1 MHTQALRYAV
11 GLALAVALT
20 GACTTSP
27 AAGSDPGAGS
37 TGPGE
42 STTTT
47 ATGAPTSRASQTA
60 YPTSGGPTSA
70 AATPPDRA
78 ACVSEAYNGLSQAQR
93 WGQLF
98 MVGIQ
103 PAAAPAGIDAV
114 LRSTSVGSVIYL
126 GGWTGAATVAATSQH
141 LQQVTTGR
149 VDLFIAA
156 DQEGGAVQQLK
167 GKGFT
172 VLPAALDQGKR
183 SAGEL
188 TALGSTLAREL
199 REVGVNVNL
208 APVADTVPPTMT
220 ETNAPIGKYRR
231 EFGTDPAVVGAAVPP
246 LVSALQNG
254 GVVATVKHFPG
265 LGRITGNTDVTAVGI
280 TDSVAAVDDPYLEPF
295 QAGIDAQVGMVMV
308 SSARYPRLDDASPA
322 MFSKAIITGLLRGKL
337 GFDGVV
343 ITDDVGAAKAVAGV
357 PVPDRAVRFLAAGG
371 DIVLTASAS
380 QAPAMLAAVK
390 ARAAKDPEFAS
401 ALDASVRRVLELK
414 ARFGL
419 IRCG

>member
-1 MHTQALRYAV
+1 MRTNTPWYAV
-11 GLALAVALT
+11 GLALAVTLT
-20 GACTTSP
+20 SACSTSP
-27 AAGSDPGAGS
+27 TAASDQGTGS
-37 TGPGE
+37 TGPGG
-42 STTTT
+42 STSTT
-47 ATGAPTSRASQTA
+47 ATGAPTPRAGQAA
-60 YPTSGGPTSA
+60 YPTGGGPTSTA
-70 AATPPDRA
+70 AAPSDRA
-78 ACVSEAYNGLSQAQR
+78 ACVSAAYDGMSQAQR

-103 PAAAPAGIDAV
+103 PAQAPAGIDAV
-114 LRSTSVGSVIYL
+114 LRSTNVGSVIYL
-126 GGWTGAATVAATSQH
+126 GGWSGAASVTATSRH

-188 TALGSTLAREL
+188 NALGSTLAQEL
-199 REVGVNVNL
+199 RAVGVNVNL

-231 EFGTDPAVVGAAVPP
+231 EFGTDPAVVAAAVPP
-246 LVSALQNG
+246 VVSALQNG

-280 TDSVAAVDDPYLEPF
+280 TDSIATALDPHLDPF
-295 QAGIDAQVGMVMV
+295 RAGIAAGVGMVMV
-308 SSARYPRLDDASPA
+308 SSARYPKLDDANPA
-322 MFSKAIITGLLRGKL
+322 MFSPAIITDLLRGRL

-343 ITDDVGAAKAVAGV
+343 ITDDVGAAKAVAAV
-357 PVPDRAVRFLAAGG
+357 SVPDRAVRFLAAGG
-371 DIVLTASAS
+371 DIVLTASAA

-390 ARAAKDPEFAS
+390 ARAATDPAFAS
-401 ALDASVRRVLELK
+401 GLDASVRRVLELK

>member
-1 MHTQALRYAV
+1 M
-11 GLALAVALT
+11 
-20 GACTTSP
+20 
-27 AAGSDPGAGS
+27 
-37 TGPGE
+37 
-42 STTTT
+42 
-47 ATGAPTSRASQTA
+47 
-60 YPTSGGPTSA
+60 
-70 AATPPDRA
+70 
-78 ACVSEAYNGLSQAQR
+78 SQAQR

-103 PAAAPAGIDAV
+103 PAQAPAGIDAV
-114 LRSTSVGSVIYL
+114 LRSTNVGSVIYL
-126 GGWTGAATVAATSQH
+126 GGWSGAASVTATSRH

-188 TALGSTLAREL
+188 TALGSTLAQEL
-199 REVGVNVNL
+199 RVAGVNVNL

-231 EFGTDPAVVGAAVPP
+231 EFGTDPAVVAAAVPP
-246 LVSALQNG
+246 VVSALQNG

-280 TDSVAAVDDPYLEPF
+280 TDSIATALDPHLDPF
-295 QAGIDAQVGMVMV
+295 RAGIAAGVGMVMV
-308 SSARYPRLDDASPA
+308 SSARYPQLDDANPA
-322 MFSKAIITGLLRGKL
+322 MFSPAIITDLLRGRL
-337 GFDGVV
+337 GFNGVV
-343 ITDDVGAAKAVAGV
+343 ITDDVGAAKAVAAV
-357 PVPDRAVRFLAAGG
+357 SVPDRAVRFLAAGG
-371 DIVLTASAS
+371 DIVLTASAA

-390 ARAAKDPEFAS
+390 ARAATDPAFAS
-401 ALDASVRRVLELK
+401 GLDASVRRVLELK